1 MILENQTTRVKI
13 KEYTY
18 EHIPDPTVRNY
29 IFGRE
34 MPDRNTIMNTY
45 ISSMNNILLI
55 SFFAIFSVWKVHKD
69 DEERMEDEYG
79 AARASAIHA
88 RRVNEVIEGIYC
100 DNVLTQETISFI
112 FTEILLEAKKNPES
126 PFNQLIKGTVA
137 ATKFPKIAEI
147 IRAWKLSYQNA
158 ETDMTLLDDLY
169 RELLESLSVLKYLR
183 FKEDNGRLLCEIDLP
198 DGKSYSSDLSVFIK
212 RIEDDDDNDVYYLYK
227 ANKYGN
233 QVELEYMNFGGNT
246 VYKDSTDTTGEFVK
260 SKSAFQEITQNI
272 LDVKFSND
280 ISKSLKINDFKYIH
294 RLSLCVSDVLGEGTK
309 RVVLAKIQ
317 EKSIYRDNFF
327 NKNDDEINWDNIIVL
342 LMLEDGPSETI
353 ETVLKSDI
361 NAFENILK
369 SLLIRFNLCK
379 PAPDGTEPARVTY
392 KELLK
397 EYKEREKLELIHQ
410 ESMQSNAFTDHKIRD
425 WIKNAQIF
433 LMSQFIISKVAET
446 EVKSEAFYAESIMMK
461 KQKIDSIIKAHG
473 AFAALSMINKTLE
486 RVFRTLILFY
496 NGIIAYAKERERQ
509 FKNCTISQRHEDH
522 KLKEI
527 QKACEDAFFDCVDD
541 KFHCGDRA
549 SGKTPIKEA
558 TLGMLINEFR
568 ELCLKMDLTK
578 GKTTVYREEGMLLHS
593 IIGRRKICDIS
604 IFNKLIEAN
613 KKDFAGIENYPT
625 DLVAFFNKT
634 LKHDDPTVNIK
645 DSKIIDNY
653 INQVKAL
660 FDFFNVNEDYGT
672 KGKMAIQNIFDPIF
686 PYVVRYSERNENR
699 DRCSVCQ
706 YIINTD
712 GGFEDTKIKLL
723 TEYDYVMN
731 ELYYCIPNAECS
743 TKNWWVSPFLIS
755 CRRFDDFILGYSKGN
770 SI

>member
-1 MILENQTTRVKI
+1 MLEMQMPRLKI
-13 KEYTY
+13 KEFTY
-18 EHIPDPTVRNY
+18 ERIPDPIVRSY

-55 SFFAIFSVWKVHKD
+55 SFFAIFTVWKEHSN
-69 DEERMEDEYG
+69 DEDRMEDEYG

-88 RRVNEVIEGIYC
+88 KRVNEVIESIYC
-100 DNVLTQETISFI
+100 DNILTQETISFV
-112 FTEILLEAKKNPES
+112 FTEMLLETKKNPES
-126 PFNQLIKGTVA
+126 PFNKLIKGTVT
-137 ATKFPKIAEI
+137 ATKFPKVAEI

-158 ETDMTLLDDLY
+158 ETDMTLLGELY
-169 RELLESLSVLKYLR
+169 RELLESLAVLKYLR
-183 FKEDNGRLLCEIDLP
+183 FEDNDGCLICDIDLP
-198 DGKSYSSDLSVFIK
+198 DGEHYRSDISVFIK
-212 RIEDDDDNDVYYLYK
+212 KIDEADADDVYYLYK
-227 ANKYGN
+227 ANNRGS

-246 VYKDSTDTTGEFVK
+246 VYKDPTDTTGEFVK
-260 SKSAFQEITQNI
+260 SKNSFQEITKNI
-272 LDVKFSND
+272 LDLRISNN

-294 RLSLCVSDVLGEGTK
+294 RLSLCVSDVLGEGT
-309 RVVLAKIQ
+309 RRDLLGKIQ
-317 EKSIYRDNFF
+317 KKSIYRDLFF
-327 NKNDDEINWDNIIVL
+327 NKKDDEINWDNVVVL

-369 SLLIRFNLCK
+369 SVLIRFNLYK
-379 PAPDGTEPARVTY
+379 TVSDSEEPIRLTY

-461 KQKIDSIIKAHG
+461 KQKIDSMIKAQG
-473 AFAALSMINKTLE
+473 SFASLSMVNKTLE

-496 NGIIAYAKERERQ
+496 HGIIAYAKERERQ
-509 FKNCTISQRHEDH
+509 LKNCTISQRHEEH
-522 KLKEI
+522 RLKEI
-527 QKACEDAFFDCVDD
+527 QKACEDAFFECVEL
-541 KFHCGDRA
+541 KFNYGDRA
-549 SGKTPIKEA
+549 NGITPIKEA

-568 ELCLKMDLTK
+568 DLCMRMDLTK
-578 GKTTVYREEGMLLHS
+578 GKTTIYREEGMMLHS
-593 IIGRRKICDIS
+593 IIGRRKICEIS
-604 IFNKLIEAN
+604 IFNKLLEAN
-613 KKDFAGIENYPT
+613 KKDFAGIENYPP
-625 DLVAFFNKT
+625 DLVSFFNKT

-653 INQVKAL
+653 ISYVKEL
-660 FDFFNVNEDYGT
+660 FDFLNYNEDYAT
-672 KGKMAIQNIFDPIF
+672 KGKMAVQNIFDPIF

-755 CRRFDDFILGYSKGN
+755 CRRFDDLILGYSKDN
-770 SI
+770 NI